1 MTPSPTRARRKTSRR
16 NKVATLS
23 SAVLRVALASLFTA
37 AALAPMAASAA
48 QDFSAAEQAIFMAD
62 QLGNV
67 RPPSTLRYSFRKAG
81 SLEEGYEDTVAVS
94 LKKQPDGSCCVSSG
108 DFLTGARKVPLPE
121 IDNAKANPVILYFL
135 EHDIREMHRLTKGSE
150 NYFRKRIRMTVY
162 QGATVTPAS
171 FRYKGQTVAG
181 QEVLFKPYLDDPNRY
196 RYEKLAGKE
205 YRFLLSDAV
214 PGGVL
219 AIHTRIAAASADA
232 PPLLTEDML
241 IEGADP
247 IGRGP

>member
-1 MTPSPTRARRKTSRR
+1 MHSP
-16 NKVATLS
+16 
-23 SAVLRVALASLFTA
+23 AVLRAALTLMTPWLAA
-37 AALAPMAASAA
+37 AALVLPAGSFAA
-48 QDFSAAEQAIFMAD
+48 QDFSAAEKAIFMAD
-62 QLGNV
+62 QLRNV
-67 RPPSTLRYSFRKAG
+67 RPPSTLRYSFHKAG
-81 SLEEGYEDTVAVS
+81 SLEAGFDDTVAVTLS
-94 LKKQPDGSCCVSSG
+94 KQPDGSCCASKGEFLSG
-108 DFLTGARKVPLPE
+108 ERKVPLPE

-162 QGATVTPAS
+162 QGATVVPAS
-171 FRYKGQTVAG
+171 FRYKGNTVAG
-181 QEVLFKPYLDDPNRY
+181 QEVSFKPYLDDPNRY

-219 AIHTRIAAASADA
+219 GIRTRIAAVGTDA
-232 PPLLTEDML
+232 PLLTEDMM

-247 IGRGP
+247 LVARP

>member
-1 MTPSPTRARRKTSRR
+1 MHSPAALRAALTLMTPW
-16 NKVATLS
+16 
-23 SAVLRVALASLFTA
+23 LAA
-37 AALAPMAASAA
+37 AALVLPAGSFAA
-48 QDFSAAEQAIFMAD
+48 QDFSAAEKAIFMAD
-62 QLGNV
+62 QLRNV
-67 RPPSTLRYSFRKAG
+67 RPPSTLRYSFHKAG
-81 SLEEGYEDTVAVS
+81 SLEAGFDDTVAVTLS
-94 LKKQPDGSCCVSSG
+94 KQPDGSCCASKGEFLSG
-108 DFLTGARKVPLPE
+108 ERKVPLPE

-162 QGATVTPAS
+162 QGATVVPAS
-171 FRYKGQTVAG
+171 FRYKGKTVAG
-181 QEVLFKPYLDDPNRY
+181 QEVSFKPYLDDPNRY

-219 AIHTRIAAASADA
+219 GIRTRIAAVGTDA
-232 PPLLTEDML
+232 PLLTEDMM

-247 IGRGP
+247 LAARP